1 MKRVALTYFITVL
14 VGIITASAASV
25 YLYVHTL
32 NKYES
37 SFIKESH
44 LGQVQDGLLIDLL
57 SENILLAKQNNTD
70 ELIKNNCKH
79 LKVATSSITTVIEGG
94 EIRGSLFEQQ
104 LLNQSIKAKKLLGQL
119 KLEGYCLQ
127 K

>member
-1 MKRVALTYFITVL
+1 MKRVAFIYFITVL
-14 VGIITASAASV
+14 VGIITASVASV

-57 SENILLAKQNNTD
+57 SENIILAKQNNTA
-70 ELIKNNCKH
+70 EIIKNNCRH
-79 LKVATSSITTVIEGG
+79 LKMATSSIATVIEGG
-94 EIRGSLFEQQ
+94 ENRGSLFEQQ
-104 LLNQSIKAKKLLGQL
+104 LLNQSIKAKNLLGQL
-119 KLEGYCLQ
+119 KLEGYCL
-127 K
+127 